1 MKINRFLALAAIA
14 LLVVA
19 AMGLVTAQSHAQTAT
34 PPAQTTGQTE
44 QIDQPAEPAGPD
56 TDTVEQQVGDQSTA
70 DTGTKAVTE
79 ADSGANDQTPLYAG
93 SITVSDTA
101 TVDQSESAESAA
113 LAAQAKI
120 TIEQAKA
127 AALAANPGA
136 TVVKAELDNE
146 NGALVYS
153 VELSTG
159 ADVKVDAGNGAILHT
174 DTGADQGEVKGGPGT
189 DNVQE
194 GQGQQV
200 EDGQPDV
207 PGAVETPDTA
217 PQTPAQ

>member
-34 PPAQTTGQTE
+34 PPAQTTDQT
-44 QIDQPAEPAGPD
+44 DQATVG
-56 TDTVEQQVGDQSTA
+56 TDTEAPDG
-70 DTGTKAVTE
+70 TE
-79 ADSGANDQTPLYAG
+79 AAGAAETGANDQTPLYAG
-93 SITVSDTA
+93 SITVSDMATSNLSETA
-101 TVDQSESAESAA
+101 EAAA
-113 LAAQAKI
+113 LAGQAKI
-120 TIEQAKA
+120 SIEQAKA
-127 AALAANPGA
+127 AALVANPGA

-174 DTGADQGEVKGGPGT
+174 DTGADNGKAQAGPDT

-207 PGAVETPDTA
+207 PGAAEAPDTA
-217 PQTPAQ
+217 PQSPAQ

>member
-14 LLVVA
+14 MLVVA
-19 AMGLVTAQSHAQTAT
+19 AMGLVTVQSHAQTAT

-44 QIDQPAEPAGPD
+44 QTEPAEAAGPD
-56 TDTVEQQVGDQSTA
+56 TDTVEEQVGDQSTA
-70 DTGTKAVTE
+70 DTGTEAATE
-79 ADSGANDQTPLYAG
+79 ADSGANDQTPLYVG
-93 SITVSDTA
+93 SVTVSDTTPA
-101 TVDQSESAESAA
+101 GQSEAAESAA
-113 LAAQAKI
+113 LAGQAKI

-174 DTGADQGEVKGGPGT
+174 DTGADEGEVTGGPDT

-194 GQGQQV
+194 GEGQQV

-207 PGAVETPDTA
+207 PGAVEA
-217 PQTPAQ
+217 PEAATQSPAN

>member
-19 AMGLVTAQSHAQTAT
+19 AMGAVTAQSYAQTAT
-34 PPAQTTGQTE
+34 PPASATVQTQQSE
-44 QIDQPAEPAGPD
+44 PAEAAGPD
-56 TDTVEQQVGDQSTA
+56 TDTAEQQVGDQSTA
-70 DTGTKAVTE
+70 DTGAEAATE
-79 ADSGANDQTPLYAG
+79 ADSGVNDQTPLYAG

-101 TVDQSESAESAA
+101 TAGQSESAKAAA
-113 LAAQAKI
+113 LAARARI

-136 TVVKAELDNE
+136 TVVKAGLDNE
-146 NGALVYS
+146 NGVPVYS

-159 ADVKVDAGNGAILHT
+159 ADVKVDAGTGAILHT
-174 DTGADQGEVKGGPGT
+174 DTGADNCEVQGGPDT

-194 GQGQQV
+194 GQGKQV

-207 PGAVETPDTA
+207 PGAAEAPEAA
-217 PQTPAQ
+217 PQSPAQ

>member
-14 LLVVA
+14 MLVVA
-19 AMGLVTAQSHAQTAT
+19 AMGFVSAKSYAQTAT
-34 PPAQTTGQTE
+34 PPAPAAVQA
-44 QIDQPAEPAGPD
+44 DQP
-56 TDTVEQQVGDQSTA
+56 DQPE
-70 DTGTKAVTE
+70 AVTGSNTGAAVATE
-79 ADSGANDQTPLYAG
+79 TDGGANDQTPSYTG
-93 SITVSDTA
+93 SITVTDTA
-101 TVDQSESAESAA
+101 NLSEADEATA
-113 LAAQAKI
+113 LAGQARI

-174 DTGADQGEVKGGPGT
+174 DTGNDSGEVTNDPDT

-207 PGAVETPDTA
+207 PGAVEVPDAA
-217 PQTPAQ
+217 PQNPAQ

>member
-14 LLVVA
+14 MLVVA
-19 AMGLVTAQSHAQTAT
+19 AMGFVSAQSYAQTVT
-34 PPAQTTGQTE
+34 PPAPTTVQAD
-44 QIDQPAEPAGPD
+44 QPDQPDQPAAVNGS
-56 TDTVEQQVGDQSTA
+56 STN
-70 DTGTKAVTE
+70 TE
-79 ADSGANDQTPLYAG
+79 AATETDSGANDQTPSYTG
-93 SITVSDTA
+93 SITVTDTA
-101 TVDQSESAESAA
+101 GLSEANEATA
-113 LAAQAKI
+113 LAGQAKI

-174 DTGADQGEVKGGPGT
+174 DTGNDNGEVTNSPDT
-189 DNVQE
+189 DNVQD

-207 PGAVETPDTA
+207 PGAVEAPDAA
-217 PQTPAQ
+217 PQAQAQ

>member
-1 MKINRFLALAAIA
+1 MKINRFLALTAIA

-34 PPAQTTGQTE
+34 PPAQTSGQT
-44 QIDQPAEPAGPD
+44 
-56 TDTVEQQVGDQSTA
+56 DQSTVGTDTEA
-70 DTGTKAVTE
+70 PDSTEAAGTPETGT
-79 ADSGANDQTPLYAG
+79 NDQMPLYAG
-93 SITVSDTA
+93 SVTISDTA
-101 TVDQSESAESAA
+101 TSNLSESAEATA
-113 LAAQAKI
+113 LAGQAKI
-120 TIEQAKA
+120 SIEQAKA
-127 AALAANPGA
+127 TALAANPNT
-136 TVVKAELDNE
+136 TVVKVELDNE

-159 ADVKVDAGNGAILHT
+159 ADVKVDAGNGVILRT
-174 DTGADQGEVKGGPGT
+174 DTGADTGEVKSGPDT

-207 PGAVETPDTA
+207 PGAVDAPDTA
-217 PQTPAQ
+217 PQRPAQ

>member
-19 AMGLVTAQSHAQTAT
+19 AMGLVTAQSYAQTAT
-34 PPAQTTGQTE
+34 PPAQTTGQT
-44 QIDQPAEPAGPD
+44 DQSSVGPD
-56 TDTVEQQVGDQSTA
+56 TEVPDGAETANEA
-70 DTGTKAVTE
+70 DT
-79 ADSGANDQTPLYAG
+79 GANDQTPLYAG
-93 SITVSDTA
+93 SITISDTA
-101 TVDQSESAESAA
+101 TAGQSESAESAA
-113 LAAQAKI
+113 LAGQAKV

-174 DTGADQGEVKGGPGT
+174 DTGADEGEVKGGPDT

-207 PGAVETPDTA
+207 PGAVEAPDTA
-217 PQTPAQ
+217 P